1 VSIKKR
7 MGKSRRASYLVRV
20 EPFPAQTLRTREDAE
35 RVESVL
41 KRRKALGELWQA
53 PPKTFGE
60 AIDGTLARLRT
71 TGSPSESWMSLNELA
86 AKAWAPLRANRV
98 PALRRAQIEDMTQAR
113 AAAHPKSAKNE
124 LEFLKRAL
132 REAKARGQ
140 RVDPAIFEIPP
151 VKHKAR
157 RAWALTVNQLYEFA
171 SWFPESASRMILL
184 AGMVGPRQ
192 RVWFNLTDE
201 LLDLK
206 AGTMTIP
213 AWLAKSGREHRIYF
227 NELEIELM
235 REQLLARAP
244 GTSIVFSTPEGKRW
258 TANRFRDRAWLPAI
272 EAAAKHDPE
281 KRPNRASVYEGFTF
295 HMLRHTAGSLMA
307 LSGFDPAAAAERLEH
322 NDGGALFLRT
332 YRHLYEGE
340 KRMNARRLE
349 SLVREELD
357 ENGTEDGEVARGG
370 LNQADS
376 EDGRYWARTSD
387 PQLVE
392 LVLSQLS

>member
-1 VSIKKR
+1 VSITKR
-7 MGKSRRASYLVRV
+7 GKRSYLVRV
-20 EPFPAQTLRTREDAE
+20 APISAQTLRTREDAE
-35 RVESVL
+35 RVELEL
-41 KRRKALGELWQA
+41 KRRKALGEFYEAA
-53 PPKTFGE
+53 PITLGE
-60 AIDGTLARLRT
+60 AIEGTLARLKA
-71 TGSPSESWMSLNELA
+71 TGNPSASWLALNELA
-86 AKAWAPLRANRV
+86 AKAWEPLSAERLPLLQRAP
-98 PALRRAQIEDMTQAR
+98 IEDMTNER
-113 AAAHPKSAKNE
+113 AAEHRKSAKVE

-140 RVDPAIFEIPP
+140 RIDPAIFEIPA

-157 RAWALTVNQLYEFA
+157 QGRALTTSQLYEFA
-171 SWFPESASRMILL
+171 SWFPEQVSRMILL

-192 RVWFNLTDE
+192 RVWFNLIDE
-201 LLDLK
+201 MLDLK

-213 AWLAKSGREHRIYF
+213 PWLAKSGREHTIYF
-227 NELEIELM
+227 NDLEARLI

-244 GTSIVFSTPEGKRW
+244 DTRLVFPTIGGKQW
-258 TANRFRDRAWLPAI
+258 TANRFRDRVWLDAV
-272 EAAAKHDPE
+272 EAAVKNDPD
-281 KRPNRASVYEGFTF
+281 KRDGVASVFEGFTF

-340 KRMNARRLE
+340 KRTNAKRLE
-349 SLVREELD
+349 TLILEELD
-357 ENGTEDGEVARGG
+357 ESGTDDGEEGHEG
-370 LNQADS
+370 LNQAAS